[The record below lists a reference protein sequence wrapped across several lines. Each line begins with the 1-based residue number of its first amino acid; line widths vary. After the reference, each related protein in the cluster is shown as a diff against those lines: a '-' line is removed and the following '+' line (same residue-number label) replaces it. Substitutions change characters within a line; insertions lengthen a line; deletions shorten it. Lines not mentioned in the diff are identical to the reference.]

1 MIDIIDNLKESA
13 IQIYDILKK
22 ADPNVI
28 SKSSN
33 TINSSGDNVQTIDLV
48 ANDILCEGLKNCNN
62 IKEIVSEE
70 EEDIIKVNNNG
81 EYLVS
86 LDPLD
91 GSQNIEVNITCGI
104 IFGIYRNYPI
114 KNGRN
119 IICSGYFLFS
129 SSLQL
134 IITYQEQPVQLFTYY
149 NEKWRFDKNLIIP
162 DKNKIYSINE
172 GKQYEWNSKSVQIFV
187 EILKRQ
193 NRSIRLAACFV
204 TEVHRILQQG
214 GIFLYPTDKKC
225 PSGKLRLLYECFPMS
240 FIVENAGGIS
250 LDTINN
256 ILDKEIPNKL
266 HERSPIILGSKK
278 DVELYKTIYN
288 LFNLQV

>member
-1 MIDIIDNLKESA
+1 MNIIIDNLKESA

-33 TINSSGDNVQTIDLV
+33 TKNSSGDN
-48 ANDILCEGLKNCNN
+48 
-62 IKEIVSEE
+62 
-70 EEDIIKVNNNG
+70 
-81 EYLVS
+81 
-86 LDPLD
+86 
-91 GSQNIEVNITCGI
+91 
-104 IFGIYRNYPI
+104 
-114 KNGRN
+114 
-119 IICSGYFLFS
+119 
-129 SSLQL
+129 
-134 IITYQEQPVQLFTYY
+134 
-149 NEKWRFDKNLIIP
+149 
-162 DKNKIYSINE
+162 
-172 GKQYEWNSKSVQIFV
+172 VQIFV

-240 FIVENAGGIS
+240 FIIENAGGIS